1 LNILAKTMR
10 NWIWIIILFTYTT
23 ILALVSSIDT
33 LSIPEIIMIPFYIFI
48 PGYVFQ
54 TLFSITDEFLEQFF
68 VSIALSLT
76 LFSGIRAVTSTLAYF
91 FRFLFP
97 PTTLILIL
105 FSMIM
110 LIIQISLDIRREFK
124 SYSNQ

>member
-1 LNILAKTMR
+1 MNILAKTMR
-10 NWIWIIILFTYTT
+10 NWIWIIILFTYTA

-48 PGYVFQ
+48 PGYIFQ

-76 LFSGIRAVTSTLAYF
+76 LFSGIRAVTSTLNYF

-97 PTTLILIL
+97 PTTLILIF